1 MRTWLTNWWNAF
13 STGFWFVPGLFLLGG
28 LVLGIVS
35 PELDAWYLKQFGGV
49 PAVLETTGTTARATL
64 TALCGAM
71 FTVTGLVFSTT
82 TVALS
87 ITANQLGPRLLR
99 NFLGQLV
106 TQITLGVCL
115 ASSVYCLVL
124 LRRIDKL
131 DGTLFVPHG
140 SLMLASGLGLL
151 TLMMVIYFT
160 HRVVHSMQAQNVVS
174 DVADDLDDAVERLF
188 PERIGAKAE
197 SSDGAGDWESEW
209 RSFDDGDH
217 DSVPSRSDGYLQA
230 IDDDTLLQIAREND
244 LSFRVRARP
253 GDYLREDDPLLD
265 AMPPGRLSDEQSCR
279 LERLFLR
286 GNARTTQQDVEC
298 AVNELVEIAVRAL
311 SPGINDPFTAIACI
325 DRLSGAL
332 RRLAKRQP
340 PSGLRA
346 DSDGTQRL
354 VVRPRTFGSVVDAAF
369 NQLRQ
374 HAKGDVAVTVRL
386 IDALAAIA
394 YEAQGE
400 HDRDALAE
408 QAEMILATSQ
418 EQSLPRRDLDDIQ
431 AQYESFKQTVDTT
444 QPDK

>member
-1 MRTWLTNWWNAF
+1 MHTWLTNWWNAF

-28 LVLGIVS
+28 LVLGIIA
-35 PELDAWYLKQFGGV
+35 PELDAWYQDRIGGV
-49 PAVLETTGTTARATL
+49 PPVLETTGTTARATL

-106 TQITLGVCL
+106 TQVTLGVCL

-174 DVADDLDDAVERLF
+174 DVADDVDDAVERLF
-188 PERIGAKAE
+188 PERIGARARA
-197 SSDGAGDWESEW
+197 SDGVDDWESVW
-209 RSFDDGDH
+209 HSFDESDH
-217 DSVPSRSDGYLQA
+217 DSVESASDGYLQA
-230 IDDDTLLQIAREND
+230 IDDDTLLRIACEND
-244 LSFRVRARP
+244 LSIRVRSRP
-253 GDYLREDDPLLD
+253 GDYLRENDALLD
-265 AMPPGRLSDEQSCR
+265 VVPSGRLDEEQSCR

-298 AVNELVEIAVRAL
+298 AVNELVEIALRAL
-311 SPGINDPFTAIACI
+311 SPGVNDPFTAIACI

-340 PSGLRA
+340 ASGLRA
-346 DSDGTQRL
+346 DEDGTQRL

-374 HAKGDVAVTVRL
+374 HSKGDVAVTVRL
-386 IDALAAIA
+386 LDALTAIA
-394 YEAQGE
+394 RDAERRP
-400 HDRDALAE
+400 DRDALSE
-408 QAEMILATSQ
+408 QAEMIMSSAQ
-418 EQSLPRRDLDDIQ
+418 EQALPRRDLDDIE
-431 AQYESFKQTVDTT
+431 AQHQSFTDALTATT
-444 QPDK
+444 ADP